1 MMIIMFRPCEF
12 EDSQMDKDR
21 PKKSDSG
28 QANVLFVL
36 PCEPKQERFT

>member
-1 MMIIMFRPCEF
+1 MMIIMFRPCEV